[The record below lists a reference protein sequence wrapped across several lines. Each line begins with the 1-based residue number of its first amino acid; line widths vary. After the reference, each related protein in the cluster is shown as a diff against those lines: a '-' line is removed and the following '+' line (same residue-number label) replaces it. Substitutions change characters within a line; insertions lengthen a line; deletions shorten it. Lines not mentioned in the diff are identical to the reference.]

1 MFDKYIGATMK
12 RFFAIL
18 VVLALMGLYNA
29 QDMLAQRVVK
39 NYNQSIGANPIGLA
53 FGIFNAK
60 YEQQVS
66 AENSFTA
73 EAIYWSFAGW
83 SAFGVGGSYRW
94 YLFQD
99 YNKALTGF
107 SFGPYASV
115 GFWSFET
122 ATWGGGTSLG
132 LGAEAAYKWVFD
144 GGFMV
149 EPLVNVNFNI
159 LSLDGLSYRPFGIG
173 LVVGY
178 AW

>member
-1 MFDKYIGATMK
+1 MK
-12 RFFAIL
+12 RFYAI
-18 VVLALMGLYNA
+18 VFVLTIVALMGNV
-29 QDMLAQRVVK
+29 QEIFAQRVVQ

-53 FGIFNAK
+53 FGLFNAK

-73 EAIYWSFAGW
+73 EVIYWNFAGW

-94 YLFQD
+94 YLFQESE
-99 YNKALTGF
+99 KALKGF

-115 GFWSFET
+115 GFWSFEN
-122 ATWGGGTSLG
+122 ATWGGGTSLAIG
-132 LGAEAAYKWVFD
+132 GEAAYKWVFD

-149 EPLVNVNFNI
+149 EPIVNVNFNI
-159 LSLDGLSYRPFGIG
+159 LNLDGLSYRPFGLGVI
-173 LVVGY
+173 LGY